1 MRNTTLTINQ
11 RQTQV
16 LRKGTVPRSSK
27 RNDARW
33 NKTSL
38 ESRGQAET
46 SIKME
51 AVRFNTTTGNF
62 HKCFISCAAECPYN
76 IYKAVTNIIS

>member
-1 MRNTTLTINQ
+1 LSNTILAVNQ
-11 RQTQV
+11 RQTQL

-33 NKTSL
+33 NKTAL
-38 ESRGQAET
+38 GSRGQAET

-51 AVRFNTTTGNF
+51 ALRSNATTGKI
-62 HKCFISCAAECPYN
+62 HTCFISCAAEFPYN